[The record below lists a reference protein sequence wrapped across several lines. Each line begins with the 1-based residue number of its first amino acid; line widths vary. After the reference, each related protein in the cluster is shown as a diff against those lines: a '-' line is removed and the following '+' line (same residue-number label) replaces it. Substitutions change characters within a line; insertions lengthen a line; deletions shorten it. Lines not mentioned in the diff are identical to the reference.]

1 MNLDLRYL
9 FRVARHWWWLL
20 LLGPLIAGATAYAS
34 SSRQQDLYAAGVVLY
49 ECLTGHKPFE
59 ATSVMVL
66 IKKLLTEMPQSP
78 VELNPD
84 VPPALAALMLRL
96 LAKEPAERV
105 QTARELEQQLQSLG

>member
-1 MNLDLRYL
+1 
-9 FRVARHWWWLL
+9 
-20 LLGPLIAGATAYAS
+20 
-34 SSRQQDLYAAGVVLY
+34 
-49 ECLTGHKPFE
+49 
-59 ATSVMVL
+59 
-66 IKKLLTEMPQSP
+66 